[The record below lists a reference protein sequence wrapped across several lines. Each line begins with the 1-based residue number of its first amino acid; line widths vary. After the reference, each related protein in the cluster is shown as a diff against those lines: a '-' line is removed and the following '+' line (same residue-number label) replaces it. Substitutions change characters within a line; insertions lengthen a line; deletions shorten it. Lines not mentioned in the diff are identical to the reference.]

1 MSNAGHIEL
10 LRHGRTLTEGVFR
23 GRLDEPLSDE
33 GHDQMA
39 ASVDGHRWSRVIA
52 SPLSRCRRFGEH
64 LVREMG
70 IELAVDERLAEYDFG
85 EWEGR
90 TIQSVMESEG
100 DSVQRFFADPYAFT
114 PPGGEDFRRFNE
126 RVLGA
131 WRDLSG
137 NMAGSADATGDN
149 ILVITHG
156 GVILSILASVLDRE
170 GLHMRI
176 DVPHACISRIAR
188 AWEDRP
194 QRLLFHGVGP
204 ILDA

>member
-1 MSNAGHIEL
+1 MSTAGHIEL

-23 GRLDEPLSDE
+23 GRLDDPLSPE
-33 GHDQMA
+33 GHAQMA

-64 LVREMG
+64 LALEKG
-70 IELAVDERLAEYDFG
+70 IELAIDERLAEYDFG

-126 RVLGA
+126 RVLDA
-131 WRDLSG
+131 WRDLSTDF
-137 NMAGSADATGDN
+137 AGGADETGDN

-156 GVILSILASVLDRE
+156 GVILSILAFVLDRE

-176 DVPHACISRIAR
+176 EIPHACICRIAR
-188 AWEDRP
+188 AGEDRP

-204 ILDA
+204 IRDA

>member
-1 MSNAGHIEL
+1 M
-10 LRHGRTLTEGVFR
+10 
-23 GRLDEPLSDE
+23 
-33 GHDQMA
+33 
-39 ASVDGHRWSRVIA
+39 
-52 SPLSRCRRFGEH
+52 
-64 LVREMG
+64 
-70 IELAVDERLAEYDFG
+70 
-85 EWEGR
+85 
-90 TIQSVMESEG
+90 
-100 DSVQRFFADPYAFT
+100 
-114 PPGGEDFRRFNE
+114 
-126 RVLGA
+126 LGA

-137 NMAGSADATGDN
+137 NIPGSAVETGDN

-204 ILDA
+204 IRDA